1 MPLYSAVNTNLTVCE
16 YMPMFTHIYIVD
28 IVFNHTDVRM
38 HNMFTYRYSKLMHGT
53 FAHTRIGDR
62 ESASERE
69 RERERKRETEREET
83 MESCVRIGR
92 WKHMYV
98 QENRHAVVEAYKQ
111 LQTYGR

>member
-1 MPLYSAVNTNLTVCE
+1 
-16 YMPMFTHIYIVD
+16 MFTHIYIYIVD